1 LGSGVSYFVTHVQ
14 AQEVN
19 PIAGQDEH
27 ETLETL
33 FRNVDLSFAK
43 ALLQEC
49 FHTVGPGRPPRNPL
63 GVFRTFIV
71 MRMKGVRSLREM
83 TRLLDTDI
91 RLRKLCLIKPD
102 EAGYPRS
109 VLSRFIRKVGED
121 NLTKI
126 IEEKVVKLL
135 KRSNARDV
143 DAVFDASFIKAWST
157 RHPLDNQR
165 GFSDDDARVG
175 RAGRT
180 FGLGYKL
187 HLSIDSQSMLP
198 LTSVFASAN
207 QNEKKHSPSMLEK
220 TKLILK
226 QSAAKLRSVIA
237 DSQYSDSKL
246 RNAVCEAVIP
256 YPANQ
261 KRGVRGLL
269 RVDKKFRTYGPDNQE
284 KEYHKR
290 PHIEAVYSF
299 LKTQYSMAI
308 NKVRGAKN
316 VASYA
321 LFSILCLVL
330 NREAAEN
337 IRRPDKAV
345 SPTYF
350 NT

>member
-1 LGSGVSYFVTHVQ
+1 M
-14 AQEVN
+14 N
-19 PIAGQDEH
+19 PLAGQDEH

-33 FRNVDLSFAK
+33 FRNADLSFAE
-43 ALLQEC
+43 AAVHGC
-49 FHTVGPGRPPRNPL
+49 FHAVGPGRPPRNPL
-63 GVFRTFIV
+63 GLFRTFIV

-83 TRLLDTDI
+83 TRLLDIDQ
-91 RLRKLCLIKPD
+91 RLRKLCLIKIG

-121 NLTKI
+121 NLTRI

-135 KRSNARDV
+135 KRNEAQDV
-143 DAVFDASFIKAWST
+143 DSVFDASFIKAWST
-157 RHPLDNQR
+157 RHRLDTQK
-165 GFSDDDARVG
+165 GYSDEEARVG
-175 RAGRT
+175 RAGKT

-187 HLSIDSQSMLP
+187 HLAIDSQTMLP
-198 LTSVFASAN
+198 LTCVFASAN
-207 QNEKKHSPSMLEK
+207 QNVKKHSLNMLEK

-226 QSAAKLRSVIA
+226 RSAARLRSVIA
-237 DSQYSDSKL
+237 DSQYSDGKL
-246 RNAVCEAVIP
+246 RSAVEAAVIP

-261 KRGVRGLL
+261 KRGVRDIL
-269 RVDKKFRTYGPDNQE
+269 RVDKKFRTYGPDDQK

-299 LKTQYSMAI
+299 LKTQYSLAI
-308 NKVRGAKN
+308 NKVRGVRN

-321 LFSILCLVL
+321 LYSLLCLVL

-337 IRRPDKAV
+337 LRRSDKAV

>member
-1 LGSGVSYFVTHVQ
+1 MCYVQ

-19 PIAGQDEH
+19 PLAGQDEH

-33 FRNVDLSFAK
+33 FRNTDLSIA
-43 ALLQEC
+43 ERIVRGC
-49 FHTVGPGRPPRNPL
+49 FHTVGPGRHPRSPL
-63 GVFRTFIV
+63 GLFRAFIV

-83 TRLLDTDI
+83 ARLLDTDL
-91 RLRKLCLIKPD
+91 RLRKLCLVKTG

-126 IEEKVVKLL
+126 IEEKIVKLL
-135 KRSNARDV
+135 KSNSAEEVDV
-143 DAVFDASFIKAWST
+143 VLDASFIKAWST
-157 RHPLDNQR
+157 RHPLDNQK
-165 GFSDDDARVG
+165 GLSDDDARVG
-175 RAGRT
+175 RTGRT
-180 FGLGYKL
+180 YGLGYKL
-187 HLSIDSQSMLP
+187 HLSIDSQTMLP
-198 LTSVFASAN
+198 LTCAFASAN
-207 QNEKKHSPSMLEK
+207 QNEKKHSLNMLEK
-220 TKLILK
+220 TKLTLK
-226 QSAAKLRSVIA
+226 RSAARLRSVIA
-237 DSQYSDSKL
+237 DSQYSDNKL
-246 RNAVCEAVIP
+246 RNAVDEAVIP

-261 KRGVRGLL
+261 KRGVKGLL
-269 RVDKKFRTYGPDNQE
+269 RVDKKFRTYGPEDQ
-284 KEYHKR
+284 KRQYHKR

-299 LKTQYSMAI
+299 LKTQYSLAI
-308 NKVRGAKN
+308 NKARGLKN

-321 LFSILCLVL
+321 LYSLLCLVL